1 MRIKNLRWT
10 RAFVLYMH
18 SGRMVGKVWL
28 YFSVLSRLCVIVYIP
43 VEDEILVAVSSWIY
57 MFLVTEHN
65 LFNLRGN
72 LVPRLFLRGRKDPGR
87 SWSRD
92 AYKID
97 CLRGYGQSVKLRTL
111 PLLDFTLPLQ
121 GASVL
126 YNRLWE
132 SHIFQNTCLIWF
144 LITFQ
149 LWLHVKQICIATD
162 KSGNQEI
169 KM

>member
-1 MRIKNLRWT
+1 MMPSSLLQVVNTLFQTCYNKLGTSSANTTCWQLVNRLVTICLQTCNN
-10 RAFVLYMH
+10 
-18 SGRMVGKVWL
+18 
-28 YFSVLSRLCVIVYIP
+28 LCVFTRVP
-43 VEDEILVAVSSWIY
+43 
-57 MFLVTEHN
+57 
-65 LFNLRGN
+65 N

-97 CLRGYGQSVKLRTL
+97 CQRGYGQSVKLHRL
-111 PLLDFTLPLQ
+111 PLPDFTLPLQ
-121 GASVL
+121 GVSVL

-144 LITFQ
+144 LFTFQ
-149 LWLHVKQICIATD
+149 LWLYVKQICIAAD

-169 KM
+169 KT